1 MKRTMAWLTGSLL
14 ALAAVPAFAGMAT
27 QIWHCEMHDDAT
39 EEQFLEHATEWAAA
53 ARKLPGGEKMK
64 FSVHFPVAV
73 QHVGETDILII
84 MTLPTFADWGKF
96 WDVYPDS
103 DAAQL
108 EGRSVD
114 CTVSSVWEEKVI
126 D

>member
-14 ALAAVPAFAGMAT
+14 ALAVPAFASMAT

-39 EEQFLEHATEWAAA
+39 EEQFLEHTAEWVAA

-64 FSVHFPVAV
+64 LSVQFPVAA
-73 QHVGETDILII
+73 QPVGDTDVLII

-96 WDVYPDS
+96 WDAYPDS

-108 EGRSVD
+108 EERSMD
-114 CTVSSVWEEKVI
+114 CPSSAVWEEKVI